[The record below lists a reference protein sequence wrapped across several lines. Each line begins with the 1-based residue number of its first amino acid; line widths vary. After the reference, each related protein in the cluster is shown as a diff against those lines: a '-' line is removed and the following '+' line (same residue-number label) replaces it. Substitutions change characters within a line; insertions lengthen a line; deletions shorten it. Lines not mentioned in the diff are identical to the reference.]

1 MVTNLEAY
9 ILINTEPRKSWEVAE
24 STLKIK
30 GVKKAHAVT
39 GQYDVI
45 AYVEFVEMSGLGRI
59 ISEIQSIK
67 GVMRTQTAIA
77 MALRLKE

>member
-1 MVTNLEAY
+1 LEAY
-9 ILINTEPRKSWEVAE
+9 VLVNTEPGRLWEVAE
-24 STLKIK
+24 TALKIE
-30 GVKKAHAVT
+30 GVKKAHAVA

-59 ISEIQSIK
+59 IDKIQSIK

>member
-1 MVTNLEAY
+1 MEAY
-9 ILINTEPRKSWEVAE
+9 VLIGTEPGKSWEVAE
-24 STLKIK
+24 SALRIR
-30 GVKKAHAVT
+30 GVKRAHAVT

-45 AYVEFVEMSGLGRI
+45 AYAEFVEMNELGKI
-59 ISEIQSIK
+59 INEIQSIK

>member
-1 MVTNLEAY
+1 MEAY
-9 ILINTEPRKSWEVAE
+9 ILINTEPGKSWEAAE
-24 STLKIK
+24 ATLRIR

-45 AYVEFVEMSGLGRI
+45 AYAEFIDMSELGRI
-59 ISEIQSIK
+59 ISKIQSIK